1 MPPPLLAQASP
12 PLPVPAPLHPSFFRS
27 PVSRPLTSRAGR
39 EPKWWSSLREER
51 RSLPVL
57 LLDEDAGDPCGGRR
71 LIFAGAAPSPDPRT
85 GCALLFLRQI
95 RAVQMEKPT
104 KVVAK
109 WDPFA
114 VKIFNDIFVKEHLAH
129 NRPQHCLNG
138 VGYAN
143 LVRKFYERTKG
154 PYNEGQMK
162 NRWDILN
169 KKYTQWK
176 TLNLRSTGLGRD
188 PSTGCIVA
196 DNDWWEEQNAAMP
209 GCICFRDAPL
219 EHEDQMR
226 IMFEAVIVTNETSYV
241 PTRGVNNV
249 QNLSSDAEGDGNGE
263 IGATPHIPASTD
275 GNLKRPAPLSPK
287 GKKKKTFR
295 DQCMK
300 RLVEAYEMKAQSSKH
315 SATSQVVDHVRDEIE
330 YVGSSHQ

>member
-1 MPPPLLAQASP
+1 
-12 PLPVPAPLHPSFFRS
+12 
-27 PVSRPLTSRAGR
+27 
-39 EPKWWSSLREER
+39 
-51 RSLPVL
+51 
-57 LLDEDAGDPCGGRR
+57 
-71 LIFAGAAPSPDPRT
+71 
-85 GCALLFLRQI
+85 
-95 RAVQMEKPT
+95 MEKPT

-114 VKIFNDIFVKEHLAH
+114 AKIFNDICVEEVLAH

-143 LVRKFYERTKG
+143 LVRKFYERTKR

-162 NRWDILN
+162 NRWDILK

-241 PTRGVNNV
+241 PTRGANNV

-275 GNLKRPAPLSPK
+275 GNLKRPAPLSLK

-300 RLVEAYEMKAQSSKH
+300 RLVDAYEMKAQSSKH
-315 SATSQVVDHVRDEIE
+315 SATSQVDIFMDVAFDSLHEDVRLLSLSLSSMGFGTLHAGINRYCCLHFQTEGKGSFYCSLFDQILAVPHDEFI
-330 YVGSSHQ
+330 S